1 MDHSMHAKVLFPEL
15 FSLDYERTLYQHY
28 YEGHASMDMIDVI
41 DKSSLYNNHFQTPR
55 FAIKTI

>member
-1 MDHSMHAKVLFPEL
+1 MHAKVLFPEL